1 MDDKELDK
9 RFDDFLKSRDLDK
22 KIKDVVDDKMRDD
35 KELEKFV
42 VDITKNVLIQFY
54 KTMWTRKSF
63 WTSSIKN
70 KST

>member
-1 MDDKELDK
+1 MDDKDLDK
-9 RFDDFLKSRDLDK
+9 RFEDFLKSRDLDK
-22 KIKDVVDDKMRDD
+22 KIKDVLDDKMKDD
-35 KELEKFV
+35 RELEKFV